1 MENIALIESFSEFK
15 DDKLIDRVTLMTIL
29 EEVFRSALKRK
40 FGDDD
45 NFDIII
51 NPDKGDLEI
60 WRNRVVVADGE
71 IEDENGEISLTE
83 ARLIEPDFEVGEDVS
98 EEVKL
103 FDLGRRA
110 ILALRQNLVAKIQ
123 EHDNTNIY
131 KQFKDLVG
139 EIYTAEVHHIRHRAI
154 ILLDDEGNEIIM
166 PKDKQ
171 IPSDFFRKGDNIR
184 GVIESVELK
193 GSKPSI
199 IMSRTSPAFLEKL
212 FEQEIPEVFDGLIT
226 VERVARI
233 PGEKAKV
240 AVDSYDD
247 RIDPVGAC
255 VGMKGSRIHGIV
267 RELGNENIDVINY
280 TKNEQ
285 LFISRALSPAKVVS
299 MEIEE
304 YEEERNGKKGR
315 VNVFLKP
322 EEVSKAIG
330 KGGVNIRLA
339 SELTKYDIDV
349 QREGLEEEDV
359 ELTEFRDEIEP
370 WVIQEFKNIGL
381 DTAKSV
387 LDASV
392 EELLKRTDLEEET
405 ILDVQRILKEEF
417 EE

>member
-1 MENIALIESFSEFK
+1 MENLALIESFSEFK
-15 DDKLIDRVTLMTIL
+15 DDKLIDRVTLMAIL
-29 EEVFRSALKRK
+29 EDVFRNALKKK

-60 WRNRVVVADGE
+60 WRNRVVVADGDV
-71 IEDENGEISLTE
+71 EDPNQEISLTE
-83 ARLIEPDFEVGEDVS
+83 ARKIEPDFEVGEDVS

-103 FDLGRRA
+103 IDLGRRA
-110 ILALRQNLVAKIQ
+110 ILALRQNLISKIH

-154 ILLDDEGNEIIM
+154 ILLDDDGNEIIL
-166 PKDKQ
+166 PKEKQ
-171 IPSDFFRKGDNIR
+171 IPSDFFRKGENVR

-193 GSKPSI
+193 GNKPAI
-199 IMSRTSPAFLEKL
+199 IMSRTAPEFLEKL
-212 FEQEIPEVFDGLIT
+212 FEQEIPEVFDGLISIKK
-226 VERVARI
+226 VVRI

-280 TKNEQ
+280 TNNTQ
-285 LFISRALSPAKVVS
+285 LFITRALSPARVTSIK
-299 MEIEE
+299 MNEE
-304 YEEERNGKKGR
+304 TKRAE
-315 VNVFLKP
+315 VILKP

-330 KGGVNIRLA
+330 RGGHNIRLA
-339 SELTKYDIDV
+339 GQLTGYEIDV
-349 QREGLEEEDV
+349 FREGVEEDV
-359 ELTEFRDEIEP
+359 ELSEFSDEIDK
-370 WVIQEFKNIGL
+370 WIIDEFSKVGL

-387 LDASV
+387 LEQEV
-392 EELLKRTDLEEET
+392 EDLVKRTDLEEET
-405 ILDVQRILKEEF
+405 ITEVLRILKEEF
-417 EE
+417 EN